1 MPGCCRHRDGLI
13 GAMTDWTQVTWPPA
27 RARVGVLPRRFRSS
41 APGAPAVRVSLPP
54 GGSQPGE
61 ADAVRRPAH
70 DAEAQLPDGTR
81 WPTRSAS
88 GVTTTSA
95 LGVRFNTR
103 GGDASNPRSTG

>member
-1 MPGCCRHRDGLI
+1 MPGRCRHRDGLI

-27 RARVGVLPRRFRSS
+27 RAGVGVLPRRFRSW
-41 APGAPAVRVSLPP
+41 APAVRVGLPP
-54 GGSQPGE
+54 GGGSQAGE

-70 DAEAQLPDGTR
+70 DAEAQLPDGTG

-95 LGVRFNTR
+95 LGVRFNR
-103 GGDASNPRSTG
+103 GCVVRRLPPLVTFP